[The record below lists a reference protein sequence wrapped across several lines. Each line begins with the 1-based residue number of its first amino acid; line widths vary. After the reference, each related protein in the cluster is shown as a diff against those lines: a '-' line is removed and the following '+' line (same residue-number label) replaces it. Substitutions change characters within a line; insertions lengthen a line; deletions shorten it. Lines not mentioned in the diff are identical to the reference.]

1 MVNEVE
7 QEPKK
12 ENKIKNRSGGPIVWF
27 LIALMAVSIVAL
39 MFIYRNT
46 WTSKIGIPQ
55 EKESS
60 SIIRQESVTTEQI
73 IEQESTVTNE
83 THTMLAQKELE
94 DETQDSLRE
103 QYAQLEEPVTYS
115 IIQYNQETIEDIHV
129 ERAFSVLMDRLK
141 AEDDFYSTV
150 DYRVTVFPTLDPN
163 ISNLAL
169 DEYYA
174 DGIIHKGHYRFDYRG
189 KKVTKY

>member
-1 MVNEVE
+1 MVNGVE

-12 ENKIKNRSGGPIVWF
+12 ENKVRDRSGGPIVWF
-27 LIALMAVSIVAL
+27 LISLMAVSIVAL
-39 MFIYRNT
+39 MIIYRNT

-60 SIIRQESVTTEQI
+60 SLIRQESVSTDQI
-73 IEQESTVTNE
+73 MESESTTLHETN
-83 THTMLAQKELE
+83 TVLSQNELE

-115 IIQYNQETIEDIHV
+115 IIQYNQETIEDLHV
-129 ERAFSVLMDRLK
+129 ERAFDVLMDRLK
-141 AEDDFYSTV
+141 AEGDFYSTV
-150 DYRVTVFPTLDPN
+150 DYRITVFPTLDPN

-169 DEYYA
+169 DEHYA
-174 DGIIHKGHYRFDYRG
+174 DGTIHKGHYRFDYRA
-189 KKVTKY
+189 KEVTKY